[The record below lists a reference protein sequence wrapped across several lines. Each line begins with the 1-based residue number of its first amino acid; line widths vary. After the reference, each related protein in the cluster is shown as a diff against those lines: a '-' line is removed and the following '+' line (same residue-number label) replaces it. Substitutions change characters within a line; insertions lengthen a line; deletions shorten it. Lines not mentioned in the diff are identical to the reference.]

1 MSMHTI
7 RSLLL
12 MMALLWGVSGVSWS
26 AAPLEVTG
34 EYRYGPEI
42 SDAQACRLAVLVA
55 KNNALQQEVGED
67 LSIDQSYACAEKRHD
82 TGASIS
88 QEICA
93 LNKYLWSQIRGEI
106 QSMKV
111 LKTRITTNDGSKSC
125 HADISVQIM
134 QHPSVDSA
142 FDFAVAMNGATF
154 RLGETLKITVTS
166 DQVGHLSVF
175 GWTPDVGGDGE
186 VLKIFPNPYQPS
198 GVLNTQLT
206 IPNQDYDIAVAA
218 PPSKAKT
225 GQVLVSL
232 EHLIFVMSRS
242 ELRWPEQMSYDEFSK
257 RIFQVN
263 PKEVRIRKKTL
274 SIVVN

>member
-1 MSMHTI
+1 MVV
-7 RSLLL
+7 
-12 MMALLWGVSGVSWS
+12 LLWGWAGVSWS

-67 LSIDQSYACAEKRHD
+67 LSIDQSYACVEKNHD
-82 TGASIS
+82 TVASIQ

-111 LKTRITTNDGSKSC
+111 LKTRVTTNEGSKSC
-125 HADISVQIM
+125 HADISVQVV

-142 FDFAVAMNGATF
+142 FDFAVAINGTTF
-154 RLGETLKITVTS
+154 RLGENLKIRVTS
-166 DQVGHLSVF
+166 DQTAHLSVF
-175 GWTPDVGGDGE
+175 GWTPDVGSDGE
-186 VLKIFPNPYQPS
+186 VSKIFPNPYQPS
-198 GVLNTQLT
+198 GVLNAQLT

-225 GQVLVSL
+225 DQVLVSL
-232 EHLIFVMSRS
+232 EHLIFVMSKS
-242 ELRWPEQMSYDEFSK
+242 ELRWPERMSYDEFSK
-257 RIFQVN
+257 RIFQIH

>member
-1 MSMHTI
+1 MSLYAI
-7 RSLLL
+7 RGLFLMVVLLL
-12 MMALLWGVSGVSWS
+12 GVSVTSWS

-67 LSIDQSYACAEKRHD
+67 LSIDQSYACAEKSHD
-82 TGASIS
+82 TGASIQ
-88 QEICA
+88 QEICT

-111 LKTRITTNDGSKSC
+111 LKTKITTNGGSKSC
-125 HADISVQIM
+125 HADISVQVV

-142 FDFAVAMNGATF
+142 FDFAVAINGTTF
-154 RLGETLKITVTS
+154 RLGETLTIAVTS
-166 DQVGHLSVF
+166 DQVGQFSVF
-175 GWTPDVGGDGE
+175 SWIPGEGNDGE

-206 IPNQDYDIAVAA
+206 IPNQDYSIAVAA
-218 PPSKAKT
+218 PSSKANT
-225 GQVLVSL
+225 SQVLVSL
-232 EHLIFVMSRS
+232 EHLIFLMSKS
-242 ELRWPEQMSYDEFSK
+242 ELRWPEKMSYDEFSK

-274 SIVVN
+274 SIVLN

>member
-1 MSMHTI
+1 MNMHAI
-7 RSLLL
+7 RDLLL
-12 MMALLWGVSGVSWS
+12 TVVLLWLSAGVSWS

-34 EYRYGPEI
+34 EYKYGPEI

-55 KNNALQQEVGED
+55 KNNALQQAVGED
-67 LSIDQSYACAEKRHD
+67 LSIDQSYACVEKSHD
-82 TGASIS
+82 AGALVQ

-111 LKTRITTNDGSKSC
+111 LNTRITTNDGSKSC
-125 HADISVQIM
+125 HADISVRVV
-134 QHPSVDSA
+134 QHPPVDSA
-142 FDFAVAMNGATF
+142 FDFAVGINGKTF

-175 GWTPDVGGDGE
+175 SWTPEVGSDGE
-186 VLKIFPNPYQPS
+186 VLKIFPNLYQSS
-198 GVLNTQLT
+198 GALNTRLT
-206 IPNQDYDIAVAA
+206 IPNQDYDIAVAG
-218 PPSKAKT
+218 PPSNAKT

-257 RIFQVN
+257 RIFQID

-274 SIVVN
+274 SVVVN

>member
-1 MSMHTI
+1 MSMHVI
-7 RSLLL
+7 RCMFLIMLLL
-12 MMALLWGVSGVSWS
+12 LGPFSVSWS
-26 AAPLEVTG
+26 AAPLAVTG

-55 KNNALQQEVGED
+55 KNNALLQEIGED
-67 LSIDQSYACAEKRHD
+67 LSIDQSYACAEKNHD
-82 TGASIS
+82 AGVPTQ
-88 QEICA
+88 QEICT

-106 QSMKV
+106 QSMEV

-125 HADISVQIM
+125 HADISVQVV
-134 QHPSVDSA
+134 QHPSVDSV
-142 FDFAVAMNGATF
+142 FDFAVAINGTTF
-154 RLGETLKITVTS
+154 RLGETLKIRVTS
-166 DQVGHLSVF
+166 DQVAHLSVF
-175 GWTPDVGGDGE
+175 SWTPEVGSDGE

-218 PPSKAKT
+218 PPSKVKT

-232 EHLIFVMSRS
+232 EHLIFVMSKS
-242 ELRWPEQMSYDEFSK
+242 ELRWPERMSYDEFSK